1 MVPLT
6 LLINLAIAFL
16 AGFITFFAG
25 CLAPVAPVYVSFLA
39 GSTSGELDKK
49 NGWIFTRNA
58 LLFTSGFLLVFLV
71 LGLTVNTFA
80 RTLAAHRSILEK
92 IAGVFLIAFGL
103 HLGKFIEIPILNR
116 TLQGSFKGK
125 TGTSSGSFLLGTTFG
140 FAWTPCI
147 GPVLAAILF
156 WVGSKASFL
165 EAVPLLLMFSIGLGL
180 PFILIGLG
188 FDKFASKIKKFNE
201 YAPVINKVSGII
213 LIMFGVLLFTGNFA
227 VISAFFLERLG
238 NFAFSL
244 ELKQ

>member
-6 LLINLAIAFL
+6 LINLSIAFV
-16 AGFITFFAG
+16 AGFMTFFAG
-25 CLAPVAPVYVSFLA
+25 CLAPIAPVYVGFLA

-49 NGWIFTRNA
+49 HKRVFTRNA
-58 LLFTSGFLLVFLV
+58 LLFTSGFILVFLA

-80 RTLAAHRSILEK
+80 RSLAVYRPLLEK
-92 IAGVFLIAFGL
+92 VAGALLIVFGL
-103 HLGKFIEIPILNR
+103 HLRKFITIPVLNR
-116 TLQGSFKGK
+116 TFQWSFKGAA
-125 TGTSSGSFLLGTTFG
+125 GTSKGSFLLGTTFG

-165 EAVPLLLMFSIGLGL
+165 EAIPLLLFFSFGLGL

-188 FDKFASKIKKFNE
+188 FDKFSSKIKKFNE
-201 YAPVINKVSGII
+201 YAPLLNKIAGIF
-213 LIMFGVLLFTGNFA
+213 LIIYGAFLFTGKFTA
-227 VISAFFLERLG
+227 ISSFLLQKLGSAAFVV
-238 NFAFSL
+238 